1 MFATL
6 LASAARGAAR
16 AAAAPPPP
24 ARAAAD
30 LRALL
35 ADLSLSL
42 PSTRRAGAPRALSFA
57 ASVAA
62 ASSPPLAAAATL
74 RPGRPLASLLGLAAA
89 RQPLPLLAP
98 ATAAR
103 AASTLTPPFVGGKM
117 KPYSAYK
124 RRFKTTAT
132 GKIKYMKPGHVHKR
146 FNKGTRQLDTLS
158 GSKIMHRT
166 YQKVMQ
172 KLGFTRRSF

>member
-1 MFATL
+1 MFAAL
-6 LASAARGAAR
+6 LARAVRGAAR
-16 AAAAPPPP
+16 AAAAPP

-42 PSTRRAGAPRALSFA
+42 PTNRCAGAPGAFSFA
-57 ASVAA
+57 A
-62 ASSPPLAAAATL
+62 AAAAALSPLPAAAAAL

-89 RQPLPLLAP
+89 RRPLPPLAP
-98 ATAAR
+98 PAAAR

-146 FNKGTRQLDTLS
+146 FNKGGRQLDTLS